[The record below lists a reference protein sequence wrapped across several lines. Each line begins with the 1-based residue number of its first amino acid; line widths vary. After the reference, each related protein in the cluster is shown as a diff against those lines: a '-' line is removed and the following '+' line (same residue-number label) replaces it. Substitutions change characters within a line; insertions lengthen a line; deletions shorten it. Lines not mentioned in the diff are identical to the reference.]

1 MHHGIT
7 AQTQPANHRALAAV
21 CFSGAAVRRRPDT
34 PGFLAIGEAKPV
46 FLLPLCLAVAV
57 REGEYP
63 GAFFGAGAG
72 LLWDFTSGRV
82 VGLLALSLLVLCFAS
97 AVLIRLYLRISR
109 LNFALVV
116 SLCAVLVLSEDFLF
130 YDLMRGY
137 SGLAARYLTVTLP
150 TAVFTGVVSPLILLA
165 VDEIGRASCRERV

>member
-1 MHHGIT
+1 M
-7 AQTQPANHRALAAV
+7 
-21 CFSGAAVRRRPDT
+21 
-34 PGFLAIGEAKPV
+34 
-46 FLLPLCLAVAV
+46 
-57 REGEYP
+57 
-63 GAFFGAGAG
+63 
-72 LLWDFTSGRV
+72 WDFTSGRV

-165 VDEIGRASCRERV
+165 VDAIRSCTAPKQGL

>member
-1 MHHGIT
+1 MESRRRRNLQT
-7 AQTQPANHRALAAV
+7 TVRWLLYALLALLCAAAQT
-21 CFSGAAVRRRPDT
+21 T

-57 REGEYP
+57 RAGEYP

-130 YDLMRGY
+130 YDQISVPAFCSDHFDQLSCKCFWNYHNVISYMCTTTKRMADF
-137 SGLAARYLTVTLP
+137 SA
-150 TAVFTGVVSPLILLA
+150 ILF
-165 VDEIGRASCRERV
+165 I

>member
-1 MHHGIT
+1 MESRRRRNLQT
-7 AQTQPANHRALAAV
+7 TVRWLLYALLALLCAAAQT
-21 CFSGAAVRRRPDT
+21 T
-34 PGFLAIGEAKPV
+34 PGFLAIGEAQQL
-46 FLLPLCLAVAV
+46 FLMRRCRAVGV
-57 REGEYP
+57 RGGNFP
-63 GAFFGAGAG
+63 GSFFGAGAA

-165 VDEIGRASCRERV
+165 VDAIRSCTAPKQGL